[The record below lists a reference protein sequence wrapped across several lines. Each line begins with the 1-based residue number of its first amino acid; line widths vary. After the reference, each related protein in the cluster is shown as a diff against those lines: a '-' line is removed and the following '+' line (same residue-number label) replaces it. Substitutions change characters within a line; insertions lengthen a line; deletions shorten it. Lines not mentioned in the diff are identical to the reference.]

1 MTRRRVPTQLVRATR
16 TTRSH
21 DHRVEETLS
30 HERVVV
36 ERIAIGQVVSAMPLV
51 RQEGDV
57 TIMPVVEEQLVLRKQ
72 LFLKEEVRIRRVTV
86 TEPHVETV
94 TLREQEAAVTRTNLD
109 ESSAVPNATRQ
120 HQS

>member
-1 MTRRRVPTQLVRATR
+1 MTRRRVPTQHVRATR
-16 TTRSH
+16 TTRTPY
-21 DHRVEETLS
+21 HRVEETLS